1 MSSENSKEGLNLSGV
16 MPTFT
21 VNDLNAS
28 IEWYE
33 GILGFAVTNRMEW
46 EGKLVGA
53 SLEAGGVKILLGQDD
68 FAKGTD
74 RQKGIACR
82 IYCTTQQSIDELA
95 ARIKRRGGVLSQE
108 PKDQPWGARDMA
120 ITDPDGFNISI
131 STEIS
136 VN

>member
-68 FAKGTD
+68 FAKGAEYH
-74 RQKGIACR
+74 RLMQRPA
-82 IYCTTQQSIDELA
+82 
-95 ARIKRRGGVLSQE
+95 
-108 PKDQPWGARDMA
+108 
-120 ITDPDGFNISI
+120 
-131 STEIS
+131 
-136 VN
+136 